1 MSGELGYFIKIMELF
16 FCIKGGIIVNKIITI
31 SREFGSGG
39 KEIGKRLA
47 DKLGYAYYDSEIITL
62 LAKETGMS
70 EEYIKNISEKGIY
83 PYAFQFAKSF
93 TMYSTMQNSQIEILV
108 KQADIL
114 KKIAQRGNAIIV
126 GRGANSILKEYNPM
140 NIFVYADMESKIN
153 RCKKKAKEDEKLT
166 DKELENKIKSI
177 DKNRKAF
184 NNLISNTEWG
194 SKENY
199 NLCINTSNIEIKTII
214 PALAEYIENWFE
226 ENRNGN

>member
-1 MSGELGYFIKIMELF
+1 M
-16 FCIKGGIIVNKIITI
+16 NKIVTI

-47 DKLGYAYYDSEIITL
+47 DKLGYSYYDSEIIRL

-93 TMYSTMQNSQIEILV
+93 SIYGSMQHNQTEILV
-108 KQADIL
+108 AQTKIL
-114 KKIAQRGNAIIV
+114 RQIAEKGNSIIV

-140 NIFVYADMESKIN
+140 NIFVYANMESKIK
-153 RCKKKAKEDEKLT
+153 RCREKANQDENLT
-166 DKELENKIKSI
+166 DKELENKIKNI

-184 NNLISNTEWG
+184 NSVISNAEWG
-194 SKENY
+194 EKENY
-199 NLCINTSNIEIKTII
+199 DLCINSSNLEIKTII
-214 PALAEYIENWFE
+214 PSLAEYIENWFGG
-226 ENRNGN
+226 NRSGN